1 MYDSARPIQTPDP
14 PASRS
19 GAGHT
24 GLPTSKGDIIAG
36 KYEVERVLGAGGCGV
51 VVGAKHRELGE
62 RVAIKLLQRSAMR
75 SSENVERFAR
85 EARAAARI
93 RSEHVARV
101 NDFGKTESGIP
112 YMIMEHLEGEDLGA
126 RLARDKTVSLT
137 LAIDFVL
144 MACDAVA
151 EAHSLGIV
159 HRDLKPANL
168 FVTTS
173 VDGRPLLKVLDFG
186 ISKLVD
192 GGEFGA
198 SVTQT
203 QAVLGSPLYMSPEQ
217 MEASRDV
224 DARADVWALGTIL
237 YQMLAGAPPFE
248 APTVPLLYVK
258 VLSGERPTPLAE
270 RGVTDVPPGV
280 IAAIERCLGR
290 RPEERYPSVGN
301 LALALAPFASPH
313 LAPLAERIG
322 RIAKAEQDPPS
333 GVRRKTSVPPPPM
346 ARSRTMLVAFACVAA
361 LGIGVGVAASAA
373 ASSDAP
379 AARAVRGAPR
389 VAAAGQLV
397 ARAARA
403 EVSAAASPH
412 PAVLPSP
419 EVAAAPSSA
428 AAAEEAKPAAAAA
441 PTARPTKHHPAGA
454 GQPDVLDER

>member
-1 MYDSARPIQTPDP
+1 VYDSVRPIQTPDP

-19 GAGHT
+19 GA

-36 KYEVERVLGAGGCGV
+36 KYEVECVLGAGGCGV

-93 RSEHVARV
+93 KSEHVARV

-112 YMIMEHLEGEDLGA
+112 YMIMEYLEGRDLGA
-126 RLARDKTVSLT
+126 ILTGGRRVPLELAVDY
-137 LAIDFVL
+137 VL

-151 EAHSLGIV
+151 EAHALGIV

-168 FVTTS
+168 FVTQG

-203 QAVLGSPLYMSPEQ
+203 QAVLGSPRYMSPEQ

-237 YQMLAGAPPFE
+237 YEMLAGAPPFE

-258 VLSGERPTPLAE
+258 VLSGERPTPLEEHGA
-270 RGVTDVPPGV
+270 DVPEAV
-280 IAAIERCLGR
+280 ERAIDRCLSRHPEGR
-290 RPEERYPSVGN
+290 FPSVGN

-322 RIAKAEQDPPS
+322 RIAKTEETPPS
-333 GVRRKTSVPPPPM
+333 GVRRKPSAPPGSPPGP
-346 ARSRTMLVAFACVAA
+346 ATRRSRTLLVAFGCVAA
-361 LGIGVGVAASAA
+361 LGIGVGVAGSSAA
-373 ASSDAP
+373 SHNTPTAR
-379 AARAVRGAPR
+379 AARGATR

-403 EVSAAASPH
+403 EATAAGVARAVETAPPAAPVDAETKPPVTATSGKSAARPPRRS
-412 PAVLPSP
+412 
-419 EVAAAPSSA
+419 APGSV
-428 AAAEEAKPAAAAA
+428 P
-441 PTARPTKHHPAGA
+441 
-454 GQPDVLDER
+454 PDVLDER

>member
-14 PASRS
+14 PPSRS
-19 GAGHT
+19 GAG
-24 GLPTSKGDIIAG
+24 LPTSRGDIIAG
-36 KYEVERVLGAGGCGV
+36 KYEVECVLGAGGCGV
-51 VVGAKHRELGE
+51 VVGARHRELGE

-93 RSEHVARV
+93 KSEHVARV

-126 RLARDKTVSLT
+126 MLARERKVP
-137 LAIDFVL
+137 LALAVDYLL

-168 FVTTS
+168 FVTRS
-173 VDGRPLLKVLDFG
+173 VDDRPLLKVLDFG

-248 APTVPLLYVK
+248 AQTVPLLYVK
-258 VLSGERPTPLAE
+258 VLSGERPTPLEE
-270 RGVTDVPPGV
+270 RGITVPPA
-280 IAAIERCLGR
+280 IAQAIDRCLRR
-290 RPEERYPSVGN
+290 RPEDRFPSIGN
-301 LALALAPFASPH
+301 LAHALAPFASPDM
-313 LAPLAERIG
+313 APLAERIG
-322 RIAKAEQDPPS
+322 RVAKVEAEPPS
-333 GVRRKTSVPPPPM
+333 GVRRKTSMPPAPAGAPRAM
-346 ARSRTMLVAFACVAA
+346 RTRALVVAFGCVAA
-361 LGIGVGVAASAA
+361 LGIGVGVVGASAASRRVPVARAMRGGAQIVATTQLAAQAARAEAAA
-373 ASSDAP
+373 ASSAP
-379 AARAVRGAPR
+379 NGPPEPPEAPQAAVDEAPLP
-389 VAAAGQLV
+389 APSSTASPL
-397 ARAARA
+397 
-403 EVSAAASPH
+403 AASPQ
-412 PAVLPSP
+412 ARKR
-419 EVAAAPSSA
+419 ASA
-428 AAAEEAKPAAAAA
+428 A
-441 PTARPTKHHPAGA
+441 
-454 GQPDVLDER
+454 QPDVLDER